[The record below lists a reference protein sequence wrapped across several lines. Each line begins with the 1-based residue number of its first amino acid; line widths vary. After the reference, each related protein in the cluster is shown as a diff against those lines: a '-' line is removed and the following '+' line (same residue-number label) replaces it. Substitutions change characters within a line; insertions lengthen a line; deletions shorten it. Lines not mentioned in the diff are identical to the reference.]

1 MKRLSEVA
9 WPVSGLPEALPA
21 LARQCDLPVRQI
33 ELTAPAHFTDEATLN
48 TWMDWAADTLGIE
61 LEATQVA
68 GAEMESLL
76 SAAAPALVKCSV
88 ENEQYF
94 LLLLPGYTRG
104 KLHILGPDLRVHR
117 MPIAELTQALCV
129 QYASRFSAEVEQL
142 LASAR
147 IPERDQA
154 RVRIALLRERLA
166 TVTIRGFWLLRL
178 PPESPFA
185 KQLQYDGIFRGAGM
199 ALGVFL
205 SLYLLEILGWWL
217 IGHGALNGQ
226 MDLGWLM
233 AWGLLLVS
241 LIPLRL
247 LGMGLSGI
255 LVIRAGTLLKQRLLA
270 GALHMSPDAIRH
282 QGVGQ
287 LLGRVIESSAFEA
300 LALNGG
306 IRVPIAMLELVLAL
320 IVLISSG
327 IGTLHALLLLI
338 WTMVAMWLGRRLF
351 LRLQRWTTLR
361 LEMAHDLVE
370 RMVGHRTRL
379 AQQAEEAWHEG
390 EDQLLTTYWQASREY
405 DQAAVLLN
413 GILPRGWLL
422 LGILG
427 FLPLLL
433 VGGEIDVLP
442 LAIVL
447 GGVLL
452 GYRAI
457 AEIAGSLTNF
467 AQAWVAWQQVA
478 PIFHAAKAEQSPAI
492 FHAPAEHDEESGKR
506 MPIVEGWDLVF
517 RYRAQGAP
525 VLDNCNV
532 SILGGERVLLQGA
545 SGGGKSSLAAL
556 LSGARKQESG
566 LLLLQGLD
574 SGAWGM
580 RNWRKA
586 VAYAPQF
593 HENYIFSA
601 PLAFNVLMGRRW
613 PPEQQDLIDA
623 ESLCRELGLDN
634 LLDNMPAG
642 FMQMVGETGWRLS
655 HGERSRV
662 FLARALLQDAKVIVL
677 DESFGALDPQTMEW
691 CLRLVMERAPTLV
704 VIAHP

>member
-1 MKRLSEVA
+1 MKKLSELSWLQA
-9 WPVSGLPEALPA
+9 DLSEALPA
-21 LARQCDLPVRQI
+21 LARHCGLPVQQI
-33 ELTAPAHFTDEATLN
+33 ELTAPAEQSTDEATLN
-48 TWMDWAADTLGIE
+48 AWMDWAADALGIE
-61 LEATQVA
+61 LEATQVV

-76 SAAAPALVKCSV
+76 SAAGPALVKCIV
-88 ENEQYF
+88 DNERYF
-94 LLLLPGYTRG
+94 LLLLPGHAG
-104 KLHILGPDLRVHR
+104 NKLRILGPDLRVHR
-117 MPIAELTQALCV
+117 IPLTELTQALCA
-129 QYASRFSAEVEQL
+129 QYAGRFSVEVEQL
-142 LASAR
+142 LVSAR
-147 IPERDQA
+147 IPERDRA
-154 RVRIALLRERLA
+154 RVRAALLRERLA

-178 PPESPFA
+178 PPESSFA
-185 KQLQYDGIFRGAGM
+185 KQLQYAGIFRRAGI
-199 ALGVFL
+199 ALSVFL

-226 MDLGWLM
+226 MDFGWLM

-241 LIPLRL
+241 LIPLQL
-247 LGMGLSGI
+247 LGMWLGGS
-255 LVIRAGTLLKQRLLA
+255 LVIRAGLLLKQRLLA

-287 LLGRVIESSAFEA
+287 LLGRVIESSTFEA

-306 IRVPIAMLELVLAL
+306 IRVPIAALELVLAVV
-320 IVLISSG
+320 VLISSG
-327 IGTLHALLLLI
+327 AGGLHAMLLLI
-338 WTMVAMWLGRRLF
+338 WTVVAVWLGRRLF
-351 LRLQRWTTLR
+351 LRLQRWTALR

-379 AQQAEEAWHEG
+379 AQQAEDAWHDG
-390 EDQLLTTYWQASREY
+390 EDQLLTTYWQASCEY
-405 DQAAVLLN
+405 DQAVVLLN
-413 GILPRGWLL
+413 GILPRSWLL

-427 FLPLLL
+427 FLPILTS
-433 VGGEIDVLP
+433 GAIDVLQ

-457 AEIAGSLTNF
+457 AQIAGSLANF
-467 AQAWVAWQQVA
+467 AQVLVAWQQVA
-478 PIFHAAKAEQSPAI
+478 PIFHAAVAEPSPAI
-492 FHAPAEHDEESGKR
+492 FHVSTKHGEDSGIR
-506 MPIVEGWDLVF
+506 SPIIEGWDLVF

-525 VLDNCNV
+525 VLNNCNV
-532 SILGGERVLLQGA
+532 SILSGERVLLQGV

-586 VAYAPQF
+586 VAFAPQF

-613 PPEQQDLIDA
+613 PPEPQDLTEA

-634 LLDNMPAG
+634 VMDSMPAG

-662 FLARALLQDAKVIVL
+662 FLARTLLQDAKVIVL
-677 DESFGALDPQTMEW
+677 DESFGALDPQTMER
-691 CLRLVMERAPTLV
+691 CLRLVLERAPTLV